1 MKSRTKY
8 SIKNI
13 KYSLIG
19 QLINIVTIF
28 VSRII
33 FIKIL
38 SAEYLG
44 LSNLFTNILT
54 ILSLT
59 EMGFTTAMSY
69 QLYKP
74 ISENNKNSI
83 KTLLSYYRK
92 IYNLIGISIIILG
105 LLTLKVYPF
114 FMQEIPDIKNLD
126 VIYLLFVFNSAV
138 SYFYSYKRL
147 LVVSDQQKYI
157 DTFYKYL
164 TFLIQNILQII
175 ILYLTH
181 NYILFLVIQIISTL
195 FYNILVSIKAN
206 KLYPYLKDKKINKI
220 SEKEKNEIKYNVK
233 SMFFHKFGGI
243 VLNSSDNIIISKY
256 LGLFIN
262 GLYSNYYLIISSL
275 NSIITQLFSS
285 LVASIGNLNTT
296 NDKSK
301 MTDIFEKIFFANFI
315 IYNICCCCLLNLF
328 NPFIRLWLGEKY
340 LLSNFTVIILVINF
354 YVFGMRRSMM
364 SFREAT
370 GNYHKD
376 RFSPVVEAIINIF
389 VSILFV
395 KKFGV
400 SGVFMGTII
409 SSLCT
414 NFWLEPLI
422 VSKKSLTITLK
433 NYFIKYFNYLIV
445 LILST
450 MFSYYICTF
459 ISVSPIIA
467 LLLKALISVLIPIL
481 FIVIIY
487 RKDNSMI
494 YYKNFIKKILKI
506 K

>member
-1 MKSRTKY
+1 
-8 SIKNI
+8 
-13 KYSLIG
+13 
-19 QLINIVTIF
+19 
-28 VSRII
+28 
-33 FIKIL
+33 
-38 SAEYLG
+38 
-44 LSNLFTNILT
+44 
-54 ILSLT
+54 
-59 EMGFTTAMSY
+59 
-69 QLYKP
+69 
-74 ISENNKNSI
+74 
-83 KTLLSYYRK
+83 
-92 IYNLIGISIIILG
+92 
-105 LLTLKVYPF
+105 
-114 FMQEIPDIKNLD
+114 
-126 VIYLLFVFNSAV
+126 
-138 SYFYSYKRL
+138 
-147 LVVSDQQKYI
+147 
-157 DTFYKYL
+157 
-164 TFLIQNILQII
+164 
-175 ILYLTH
+175 
-181 NYILFLVIQIISTL
+181 
-195 FYNILVSIKAN
+195 
-206 KLYPYLKDKKINKI
+206 
-220 SEKEKNEIKYNVK
+220 
-233 SMFFHKFGGI
+233 
-243 VLNSSDNIIISKY
+243 
-256 LGLFIN
+256 
-262 GLYSNYYLIISSL
+262 
-275 NSIITQLFSS
+275 
-285 LVASIGNLNTT
+285 
-296 NDKSK
+296 
-301 MTDIFEKIFFANFI
+301 
-315 IYNICCCCLLNLF
+315 
-328 NPFIRLWLGEKY
+328 
-340 LLSNFTVIILVINF
+340 
-354 YVFGMRRSMM
+354 MM

-450 MFSYYICTF
+450 TFSYYICTF